1 MPRKFNTAFSTTT
14 QSKSVIVKHKEAFAG
29 SNYFVSLTFETA
41 QNLLNTEVLESTIPC
56 FKSRRNT
63 PEWTKVVNWT
73 YETVASADTL
83 RCWNT
88 AWEMQ
93 IHRTNWHC
101 SYFPTHCQIPE
112 NYVSKGKE
120 HLSSNW
126 KKALTKSFSLHIT
139 ANAFLRVLINTLSG
153 KHAWSFMF
161 PPSPKWEPYPA
172 LSTVFSP
179 AEVRDGIMSANS
191 FANNTPLLYISILQY
206 QTSAQV

>member
-83 RCWNT
+83 RC
-88 AWEMQ
+88 
-93 IHRTNWHC
+93 
-101 SYFPTHCQIPE
+101 
-112 NYVSKGKE
+112 
-120 HLSSNW
+120 
-126 KKALTKSFSLHIT
+126 
-139 ANAFLRVLINTLSG
+139 
-153 KHAWSFMF
+153 
-161 PPSPKWEPYPA
+161 
-172 LSTVFSP
+172 
-179 AEVRDGIMSANS
+179 
-191 FANNTPLLYISILQY
+191 
-206 QTSAQV
+206 